1 MPHEPYSGK
10 SLWIRNLNG
19 NCNMVLLSY
28 TTKLYS
34 MIIFYMYFS
43 HLTRINLS
51 IIELPWREENDLE
64 WDERYL
70 YAEVGRGNV
79 QVYRYLIYIFDING
93 KILMFKDRQWNC
105 SWMSEYSVNMFYA
118 ECFLSYTCTVSMSW
132 WALIKSYVAILIK
145 LAKF

>member
-1 MPHEPYSGK
+1 M
-10 SLWIRNLNG
+10 
-19 NCNMVLLSY
+19 
-28 TTKLYS
+28 
-34 MIIFYMYFS
+34 
-43 HLTRINLS
+43 S

-93 KILMFKDRQWNC
+93 KILMFKDKQWNC
-105 SWMSEYSVNMFYA
+105 SWMCEYSVNMFYA
-118 ECFLSYTCTVSMSW
+118 ECFLSYTCTVSLSW